1 MIHHLPE
8 RKHWQLVVRLPVNLD
23 DQAPGGRHIGSPF
36 EPEQEL
42 QDFGACR
49 RGKSVGIRCSVVTG
63 AEQHASI
70 QNGLLTPQC
79 AISQVEP
86 AARAELGLEL

>member
-8 RKHWQLVVRLPVNLD
+8 RKHWQFVARLAVDLD
-23 DQAPGGRHIGSPF
+23 NQAPGGRHIGSPF
-36 EPEQEL
+36 ELEQEL
-42 QDFGACR
+42 ENTSAAR
-49 RGKSVGIRCSVVTG
+49 LGKSVSIGCSVVTG
-63 AEQHASI
+63 AEQHTGI
-70 QNGLLTPQC
+70 QNWLLAPQR